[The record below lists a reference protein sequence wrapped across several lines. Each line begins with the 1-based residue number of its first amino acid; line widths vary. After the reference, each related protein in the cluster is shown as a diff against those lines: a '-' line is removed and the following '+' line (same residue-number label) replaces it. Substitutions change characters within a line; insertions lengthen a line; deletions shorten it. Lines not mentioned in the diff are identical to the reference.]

1 MPLTD
6 HSIHFHAPG
15 GVDIVSGDMALAHL
29 APNAGSWAHVSDRK
43 IKTNIRSL
51 DSNQILSKVIELP
64 IMEWSYKGQHYVQH
78 IGPMAQDFYS
88 LFGLGSTNRYIQ
100 SVDMDGVIFSSIQE
114 LGSIMNQLK
123 ADYSKLDQ
131 VGLKMGEGLSA
142 ASTDLNSL
150 KVSGNQLVNLNQ
162 KLNQRFESLYKKSPN
177 R

>member
-1 MPLTD
+1 M
-6 HSIHFHAPG
+6 F
-15 GVDIVSGDMALAHL
+15 
-29 APNAGSWAHVSDRK
+29 K
-43 IKTNIRSL
+43 
-51 DSNQILSKVIELP
+51 
-64 IMEWSYKGQHYVQH
+64 H

-114 LGSIMNQLK
+114 LRSIMNQLK

-162 KLNQRFESLYKKSPN
+162 KLNQRFESLYKKVPTGKKVIERLNQDISAI
-177 R
+177 RALCGELE